1 MATVERIE
9 GAGAALWQ
17 ATTDGDVTIAI
28 IHRPRYDD
36 WSLPKGGVDAGESH
50 IQAAFREVLE
60 ETGVK
65 AIFGPEIGTVDY
77 EVNGVTKEVRYWL
90 AEADQFNAATPNPE
104 EVDAIEWVSISDAI
118 NKLSNSDDRE
128 IVRMA
133 EEFGFGSTPLVLL
146 RHTKALERGDW
157 DEVDSERT
165 LNEVGFDQAQLLI
178 KHLEPFAI
186 DEVYTSNYTRCV
198 QTVTPLSHSR
208 GLAMTQVP
216 SLNEETFEND
226 PQRAVAFANA
236 LKQDE
241 KNILICSHNPVIP
254 TMLRGILNT
263 KLKNK
268 DLIKLEPGDAWIV
281 HRVQGEIV
289 GLDYLSIKN

>member
-1 MATVERIE
+1 MIRA
-9 GAGAALWQ
+9 AGALLWREVDSRNLEIAL
-17 ATTDGDVTIAI
+17 

-36 WSLPKGGVDAGESH
+36 WSLPKGKIEDGETAL
-50 IQAAFREVLE
+50 QCAYREVFE
-60 ETGVK
+60 ETGIK
-65 AIFGPEIGTVDY
+65 ATFTRQLGSVEYEESGQKKRVIFWAARCALDTGIFV
-77 EVNGVTKEVRYWL
+77 VN
-90 AEADQFNAATPNPE
+90 E
-104 EVDAIEWVSISDAI
+104 EVDELVWFTPEDALAKATHDSDRKMIENFQAQEQRTDTLII
-118 NKLSNSDDRE
+118 
-128 IVRMA
+128 
-133 EEFGFGSTPLVLL
+133 L

-208 GLAMTQVP
+208 GLTITQVP

-226 PQRAVAFANA
+226 PQRSVAFANA

-281 HRVQGEIV
+281 HRVRGEIV
-289 GLDYLSIKN
+289 GLDYLSITN

>member
-1 MATVERIE
+1 VIRA
-9 GAGAALWQ
+9 AGALLWREVDSRNLEIAL
-17 ATTDGDVTIAI
+17 
-28 IHRPRYDD
+28 IHRPRYND
-36 WSLPKGGVDAGESH
+36 WSLPKGKIEGGETAL
-50 IQAAFREVLE
+50 QCAYREVFE
-60 ETGVK
+60 ETGIK
-65 AIFGPEIGTVDY
+65 ASLTRQLGTVEYQESGESKRVIFWSAHCSLDTGTFV
-77 EVNGVTKEVRYWL
+77 VN
-90 AEADQFNAATPNPE
+90 E
-104 EVDAIEWVSISDAI
+104 EVDELVWFTPEDALVKATHDSDRQIIDSFQAQEPRTDTLI
-118 NKLSNSDDRE
+118 
-128 IVRMA
+128 I
-133 EEFGFGSTPLVLL
+133 L

-157 DEVDSERT
+157 DEADSERT
-165 LNEVGFDQAQLLI
+165 LDEVGFDQAQLLI

-186 DEVYTSNYTRCV
+186 DEVYTSNFTRCV

-208 GLAMTQVP
+208 GLNITQVP
-216 SLNEETFEND
+216 SLNEETFETD

-281 HRVQGEIV
+281 HRVRGEIV
-289 GLDYLSIKN
+289 GLDYLSITN

>member
-1 MATVERIE
+1 VIRA
-9 GAGAALWQ
+9 AGALLWREVDSRNLEIAL
-17 ATTDGDVTIAI
+17 

-36 WSLPKGGVDAGESH
+36 WSLPKGKIEDGETAL
-50 IQAAFREVLE
+50 QCAYREVFE
-60 ETGVK
+60 ETGIK
-65 AIFGPEIGTVDY
+65 ATFTRQLGSVEYEESGQKKRVIFWVARCAVDTGTFI
-77 EVNGVTKEVRYWL
+77 VN
-90 AEADQFNAATPNPE
+90 E
-104 EVDAIEWVSISDAI
+104 EVDELVWFTPEDALVKATHDLDRQMIEDFQAQEQRTDTLII
-118 NKLSNSDDRE
+118 
-128 IVRMA
+128 
-133 EEFGFGSTPLVLL
+133 L
-146 RHTKALERGDW
+146 RHAKALERGDW
-157 DEVDSERT
+157 EEADSERT
-165 LNEVGFDQAQLLI
+165 LDEVGFDQAQLLI

-208 GLAMTQVP
+208 GLTITQVP

-226 PQRAVAFANA
+226 PQRSVAFANA

-281 HRVQGEIV
+281 HRVRGEIV
-289 GLDYLSIKN
+289 GLDYLSITN

>member
-1 MATVERIE
+1 MIRA
-9 GAGAALWQ
+9 AGALLWREVDSRNLEIAL
-17 ATTDGDVTIAI
+17 

-36 WSLPKGGVDAGESH
+36 WSLPKGKIEGGETALQCAYREVFEETGIKATFTRQLGTVEYEESGQKKRVIFWAARCAVDAG
-50 IQAAFREVLE
+50 AFV
-60 ETGVK
+60 
-65 AIFGPEIGTVDY
+65 
-77 EVNGVTKEVRYWL
+77 VN
-90 AEADQFNAATPNPE
+90 E
-104 EVDAIEWVSISDAI
+104 EVDELAWFTPEDALAKATHDSDRQMIEDFQAQEQRTDTLII
-118 NKLSNSDDRE
+118 
-128 IVRMA
+128 
-133 EEFGFGSTPLVLL
+133 L
-146 RHTKALERGDW
+146 RHAKALERGDW
-157 DEVDSERT
+157 DEADSERT
-165 LNEVGFDQAQLLI
+165 LDEVGFDQAQLLI

-208 GLAMTQVP
+208 GLTIMQVP

-226 PQRAVAFANA
+226 PQRSVAFANA

-281 HRVQGEIV
+281 HRVRGEIV
-289 GLDYLSIKN
+289 GLDYLSISN